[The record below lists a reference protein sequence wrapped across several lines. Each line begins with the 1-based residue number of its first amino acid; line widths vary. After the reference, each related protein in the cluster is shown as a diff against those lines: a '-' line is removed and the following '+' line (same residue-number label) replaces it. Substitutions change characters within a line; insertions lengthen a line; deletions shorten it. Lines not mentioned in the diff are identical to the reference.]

1 MEETLFVYGT
11 LMDRKLQRSLLK
23 RKIEQSADVL
33 MGYRRA
39 KIKIGTKTYPLAIA
53 SPKHFIHGSM
63 LEITTKELK
72 ELDHYEGKRY
82 KRLKVKLRRNQKAWV
97 YVEYKWVRIVST
109 MRGAANKKRPALSRQ
124 ASFED
129 QNSIHKRR

>member
-11 LMDRKLQRSLLK
+11 LRDWGLQRSLLK
-23 RKIEQSADVL
+23 RKIKQSADIL

-39 KIKIGTKTYPLAIA
+39 KIKIGTKTHPVAIS

-72 ELDHYEGKRY
+72 ELDHYEGRRY
-82 KRLKVKLRRNQKAWV
+82 KRLRVKLRSNQKAWV
-97 YVEYKWVRIVST
+97 YVE
-109 MRGAANKKRPALSRQ
+109 NK
-124 ASFED
+124 
-129 QNSIHKRR
+129 